1 MTRSGSGLRAA
12 VVSFISGYT
21 YFGISSPQAGMSEVR
36 ATFPG
41 PVLLIKAGS
50 ALLLVGFLAQNE
62 RAPVIDAG
70 AHCKSEASAAV

>member
-1 MTRSGSGLRAA
+1 
-12 VVSFISGYT
+12 
-21 YFGISSPQAGMSEVR
+21 MSEVR